1 MSNSQKPGNLIIIS
15 APSGAGKTTL
25 CRAVLSRMKNIV
37 PSISYTTRPSRSN
50 EKNGVDYYFIS
61 ENLFKGMIEKNEFSE
76 WALVHGYYYG
86 TQKSFLEENIQ
97 NGRDVIFNIDV
108 QGAKNL
114 KKQYPEAVTIFIHTP
129 SFEELKKRLIGRKS
143 ETEKSIQKR
152 LADAEAE
159 LKSSSAYEFHVV
171 NDDVEKAVS
180 QLISIIESK
189 RKK

>member
-1 MSNSQKPGNLIIIS
+1 M
-15 APSGAGKTTL
+15 
-25 CRAVLSRMKNIV
+25 
-37 PSISYTTRPSRSN
+37 
-50 EKNGVDYYFIS
+50 
-61 ENLFKGMIEKNEFSE
+61 
-76 WALVHGYYYG
+76 
-86 TQKSFLEENIQ
+86 
-97 NGRDVIFNIDV
+97 
-108 QGAKNL
+108 
-114 KKQYPEAVTIFIHTP
+114 TIFIHTP

>member
-25 CRAVLSRMKNIV
+25 CRAVLSRMKNII